1 MRHAYLFLLWILTPA
16 VNADT
21 DEHRSTLDDQRSMAV
36 TVYND
41 DLALVKETRGVVL
54 DKGLQR
60 LAVRDVS
67 ARMRPETAL
76 LRGVAPTNPLQ
87 LLEQNFDFDLLTPSK
102 LLEKYIGR
110 QVTVVTTHPTT
121 GQESSE
127 RAEVLSTQE
136 GVVLKIG
143 NRIETGFPGRI
154 VFDSVPPNLRDR
166 PTLSVLLHSD
176 VAGKQ
181 DVELSYL
188 TGGLAW
194 QADYVAELAANDGKL
209 DLNGWITLTN
219 RSGAAYRDAKLQ
231 LVAGDVNRVRDEI
244 QLRRR
249 TPPQMDVM
257 ASAEAAVT
265 AQPLFEYH
273 LYSLARPTT
282 LADNQTK
289 QVSLLSATQ
298 VPTTKELVLA
308 GEDAYYRAE
317 WEESERNIKVDV
329 YLEFENTKAA
339 HLGMPLPKGIV
350 RVYKK
355 DDRGTAQFVGEDRID
370 HTPEGEKLRLHLGKS
385 FDVTAE
391 RRQTDFVKRPSAR
404 VNDYAFESAYEI
416 ILKNAKREAATVIV
430 REPVPGQWKVLK
442 ESAPHE
448 KTSASIAQWRI
459 DVPPQGR
466 VKLQYRVLVQF

>member
-1 MRHAYLFLLWILTPA
+1 MRRAYLFLLAAFSPMIAAETS
-16 VNADT
+16 
-21 DEHRSTLDDQRSMAV
+21 ERRSTLDDQRSIAV

-41 DLALVKETRGVVL
+41 DLALIKETRGVVL

-76 LRGVAPTNPLQ
+76 LRGAAPANPLQ
-87 LLEQNFDFDLLTPSK
+87 LLEQNFDFDLLTPGK
-102 LLEKYIGR
+102 LLEKFVGR
-110 QVTVVTTHPTT
+110 QVSVVTTHPTT
-121 GQESSE
+121 GQETSE
-127 RAEVLSTQE
+127 RADVLSTQD

-194 QADYVAELAANDGKL
+194 QADYVAELAANDASL
-209 DLNGWITLTN
+209 DLNGWVTLTN
-219 RSGAAYRDAKLQ
+219 RSGVAYRDAKLQ
-231 LVAGDVNRVRDEI
+231 LVAGDVNRVHDEI

-249 TPPQMDVM
+249 TGPQMDLM
-257 ASAEAAVT
+257 ASAEAEVT

-273 LYSLARPTT
+273 LYTLPRPTT

-289 QVSLLSATQ
+289 QVSLLSAAQ

-308 GEDAYYRAE
+308 GGDAYYRAE
-317 WEESERNIKVDV
+317 WDEPERDIKVDV

-339 HLGMPLPKGIV
+339 HLGMPLPKGVV

-355 DDRGTAQFVGEDRID
+355 DDRGNAQFVGEDRID
-370 HTPEGEKLRLHLGKS
+370 HTPEGEKRRLHLGKS

-391 RRQTDFVKRPSAR
+391 RRQMDFLKRPSTR
-404 VNDYAFESAYEI
+404 GNDYAFESAYEI
-416 ILKNAKREAATVIV
+416 ILKNAKRETATVIV
-430 REPVPGQWKVLK
+430 REPIPGQWKILK

-448 KTSASIAQWRI
+448 KASANLAQWRVE
-459 DVPPQGR
+459 VPPQGR
-466 VKLQYRVLVQF
+466 IKLQYRVLVQF

>member
-1 MRHAYLFLLWILTPA
+1 MRRAYLFLFFISAPA
-16 VNADT
+16 IAADT
-21 DEHRSTLDDQRSMAV
+21 GELRSTLDDQRSIAV

-41 DLALVKETRGVVL
+41 DLALVKETRSVVL

-76 LRGVAPTNPLQ
+76 LRGAAPANPLQ
-87 LLEQNFDFDLLTPSK
+87 LLEQNFDFDLLTPGK
-102 LLEKYIGR
+102 LLEKFIGR
-110 QVTVVTTHPTT
+110 QVGVVTTHPTT
-121 GQESSE
+121 GQETTE

-194 QADYVAELAANDGKL
+194 QADYVAELAANDASL
-209 DLNGWITLTN
+209 DLNGWVTLTN

-231 LVAGDVNRVRDEI
+231 LVAGDVNRVREDI
-244 QLRRR
+244 KLRRR
-249 TPPQMDVM
+249 MPMEMEGM
-257 ASAEAAVT
+257 AMAEAAVT

-289 QVSLLSATQ
+289 QVSLLSAARI
-298 VPTTKELVLA
+298 PTMKELLLV
-308 GEDAYYRAE
+308 GGDAYYRAE
-317 WEESERNIKVDV
+317 WGEVERNIKVDV

-339 HLGMPLPKGIV
+339 HLGMPLPKGVV

-355 DDRGTAQFVGEDRID
+355 DDRGNAQFVGEDRID

-404 VNDYAFESAYEI
+404 VSDYAYESAYEI
-416 ILKNAKREAATVIV
+416 ILKNAKRETATVIV
-430 REPVPGQWKVLK
+430 REPIPGQWKMLK
-442 ESAPHE
+442 ESAPHA
-448 KTSASIAQWRI
+448 KVSASVAQWRVDI
-459 DVPPQGR
+459 PPQGR
-466 VKLQYRVLVQF
+466 IKLQYRVLVQF